1 MNLDLILKG
10 GWVIDGSGA
19 LPYRADV
26 AILENM
32 IADVGNLDA
41 AKAARTLDVSNRYV
55 VPGFI
60 DAHVHGDLVLLADP
74 IHENALRQGIT
85 TYIIGQDGSSFAP
98 ASPATLDYMKR
109 YTAGF
114 NVNPPG
120 ITHLWGSIDEYLAC
134 FDRRTAINVAYL
146 IPNGNVRMEVMG
158 LDPRPATDDE
168 LTAMKRLIHQGLDE
182 GAIGLSSG
190 LDYIPSRYAD
200 TRELTALCEPLVKE
214 NGVYVTHMRG
224 YGPRA
229 KVGMDEVFEI
239 ARDSGVPCHISHFS
253 GPSELLLSLIDE
265 GRGLGYDLTYDSYPY
280 LAGSTI
286 LGMVA
291 LPPWVQEGGIEAT
304 IERLQKTATR
314 ERLESEW
321 FSQPRDYSLV
331 ATTISMVKN
340 PEWQWAEGL
349 TVTAAAEQAKLTPGD
364 FVCDILVATGM
375 AVGVVVLRLDG
386 RTEADLRAIMRH
398 PAHMAGSDGIFGGG
412 FPHPRGWGSFAR
424 YLGRHTRELGDYTWG
439 EAITH
444 LATHAARRFR
454 LTDRGL
460 IRAGFVADIAVF
472 DPKTVCDKATYAAGR
487 TLAEGVDHVLVNG
500 RLALE
505 NGRPTGATPGRAL
518 RRG

>member
-10 GWVIDGSGA
+10 GWVIDGSGG
-19 LPYRADV
+19 PPFRADV

-32 IADVGNLDA
+32 IADVGRLDGA
-41 AKAARTLDVSNRYV
+41 QAARVLDVSNRYV

-114 NVNPPG
+114 NVNPAG
-120 ITHLWGSIDEYLAC
+120 ISHLWGSVSEYLAC

-158 LDPRPATDDE
+158 LDPRAATDDE
-168 LTAMKRLIHQGLDE
+168 LRAMKRLIDQGLDE

-200 TRELTALCEPLVKE
+200 TRELAAVCEPLLGA

-224 YGPRA
+224 YGPNA
-229 KVGMDEVFEI
+229 KVGMDEVCEI
-239 ARDSGVPCHISHFS
+239 SRISGVACHISHYN

-265 GRGLGYDLTYDSYPY
+265 GLNAGHDLTYDSYPY

-286 LGMVA
+286 LGMIA
-291 LPPWVQEGGIEAT
+291 LPPWVQEGGIEPT
-304 IERLQKTATR
+304 MERLQDPAIRKQ
-314 ERLESEW
+314 LQSDW
-321 FSQPRDYSLV
+321 FAKPRDYSLD
-331 ATTISMVKN
+331 ATTIGMVKH
-340 PEWQWAEGL
+340 PDLQWAEGL
-349 TVTAAAEQAKLTPGD
+349 TVTAAAERAKLTPGE
-364 FVCDILVATGM
+364 FVCDILCAAGM
-375 AVGVVVLRLDG
+375 AVGVVVLRKDG
-386 RTEADLRAIMRH
+386 RTEADIRAIIRH
-398 PAHMAGSDGIFGGG
+398 PAHMAGSDGIFGGSV
-412 FPHPRGWGSFAR
+412 PHPRGWGSFAR
-424 YLGRHTRELGDYTWG
+424 YLGHHTRELGDYSWA
-439 EAITH
+439 EAVTH
-444 LATHAARRFR
+444 LSTHAARRFR

-460 IRAGFVADIAVF
+460 IRAGYVADIAVF
-472 DPKTVCDKATYAAGR
+472 NPKTVTDKATYAASR
-487 TLAEGVDHVLVNG
+487 TLAEGVDHVVVNG
-500 RLALE
+500 VLALE
-505 NGRPTGATPGRAL
+505 NGQPTGKTPGRAL